1 MKRKKNEPQ
10 GNPFSLAG
18 GGGTTQLSRGDVQ
31 KHSANKR
38 DSFLG
43 GLDTQS
49 GQDYRLKTQAPQVKN
64 PGQLLV
70 HAYEHLQAAV

>member
-18 GGGTTQLSRGDVQ
+18 GGGAQLSRGDMQ

-43 GLDTQS
+43 GLDTPS
-49 GQDYRLKTQAPQVKN
+49 GQATPV
-64 PGQLLV
+64 
-70 HAYEHLQAAV
+70 